1 VQTLGQP
8 VLSPLYDTR
17 SFWDVLF
24 DLASPTRLNL
34 RWLWTN
40 FQQVIQPPNT
50 SPEDWTADRGRGFI
64 VPATGS
70 PGTMLPPSASL
81 NWQPAQFAGEA
92 SQFPDCLM
100 PFEHPFLGAGEG
112 ANLPWLQALPDP
124 VTTVVWQ
131 TWVELNPRRAAQL
144 GLEEGDL
151 VKLETPQG
159 SAELPVY
166 LNPAAPPDVLGVP
179 LGQGHTAYGRYA
191 EKRGIN
197 PVRDLLAPLT
207 DAATGSLAYAATR
220 ARISKTGKHMALPK
234 FEGDVPAYQIP
245 GKEVLK
251 VQYGRS

>member
-1 VQTLGQP
+1 
-8 VLSPLYDTR
+8 
-17 SFWDVLF
+17 
-24 DLASPTRLNL
+24 
-34 RWLWTN
+34 
-40 FQQVIQPPNT
+40 
-50 SPEDWTADRGRGFI
+50 
-64 VPATGS
+64 
-70 PGTMLPPSASL
+70 
-81 NWQPAQFAGEA
+81 
-92 SQFPDCLM
+92 M

-144 GLEEGDL
+144 GVKEGDL
-151 VKLETPQG
+151 VTIETLQG